1 MSSNSV
7 AIKQPL
13 DVYMYLRCDDV
24 INNKELVMNK
34 IHLQV

>member
-7 AIKQPL
+7 AIKQPI
-13 DVYMYLRCDDV
+13 DVHMYLCDDV